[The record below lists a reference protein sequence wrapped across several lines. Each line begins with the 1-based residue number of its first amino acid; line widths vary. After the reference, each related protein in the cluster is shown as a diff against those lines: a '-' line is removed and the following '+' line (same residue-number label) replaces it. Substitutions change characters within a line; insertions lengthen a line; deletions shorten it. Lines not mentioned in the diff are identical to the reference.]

1 MVEEFKK
8 FSMEVVGIS
17 ETKWFGQDMY
27 DVGAGCPVPGAGER
41 VERNEG
47 VGIVLSPSMVRCWKD
62 GGSVWNQSVLVLCLL
77 G

>member
-1 MVEEFKK
+1 M
-8 FSMEVVGIS
+8 GIS

-27 DVGAGCPVPGAGER
+27 DVGGFLILHSGRPVPGAGER

-47 VGIVLSPSMVRCWKD
+47 VGIVLSTSMVRCWKD
-62 GGSVWNQSVLVLCLL
+62 GGSVWNPVSSLLCLL